1 MARAAREWRQTVD
14 LGRLDMRDTI
24 MEAIGIEVAELSAER
39 VVATMPVHGPTKQP
53 FGVLHGGA
61 SVVLA
66 ETVASLGTY
75 NLIDQESQL
84 AMGLEINANHIRAKS
99 EGLVTA
105 VGTPLHTGRK
115 VMVWDVRITDEDDK
129 LICVS
134 RCTVAVVPK

>member
-1 MARAAREWRQTVD
+1 M
-14 LGRLDMRDTI
+14 GRTQPSIENTI
-24 MEAIGIEVAELSAER
+24 MEAIGIEVAETSEDR

-66 ETVASLGTY
+66 ETVASVGTF
-75 NLIDQESQL
+75 NLMDSEKEL
-84 AMGLEINANHIRAKS
+84 AVGLEINANHVRSKS
-99 EGLVTA
+99 EGTVTA
-105 VGTPLHTGRK
+105 VGTPLHRGRK
-115 VMVWDVRITDEDDK
+115 VMVWDVRITDEEDK

>member
-1 MARAAREWRQTVD
+1 VD
-14 LGRLDMRDTI
+14 PGQLDTRDTI
-24 MEAIGIEVAELSAER
+24 MEAIGIEVTDLTEDR
-39 VVATMPVHGPTKQP
+39 VVATMPVHGPTRQP
-53 FGVLHGGA
+53 FGVLHGGV

-99 EGLVTA
+99 DGLVTA
-105 VGTPLHTGRK
+105 VGTPLHRGRK
-115 VMVWDVRITDEDDK
+115 IMVWDVCITDEDER

>member
-1 MARAAREWRQTVD
+1 MARATREWRQTVD